1 MFLEYS
7 VVTNQYDSTINQR
20 DSVKSKYFAIFFCS
34 NSVNIE
40 ELTAAVRSLDIV
52 CQLNKKAFK
61 YLSPFGNG
69 FIVFPFRV

>member
-1 MFLEYS
+1 MWWPGNEKFKFIHFFVFLEYF

-40 ELTAAVRSLDIV
+40 ELTAAAAGAWI
-52 CQLNKKAFK
+52 
-61 YLSPFGNG
+61 
-69 FIVFPFRV
+69 

>member
-20 DSVKSKYFAIFFCS
+20 DSVKSKYFALFFCS

-40 ELTAAVRSLDIV
+40 ELTAAVREIGYSLSTK
-52 CQLNKKAFK
+52 QESF
-61 YLSPFGNG
+61 
-69 FIVFPFRV
+69 